1 MCDGMSSVRY
11 PLRCDVARLCPGECQ
26 KTTDVNIYLQD
37 VKYISTKRKY
47 CDACK
52 VHNSTT
58 ITQHSHV
65 HTHIHGPYTYNQI
78 HDREGAVPP
87 SNRKTPALNT
97 LQQHPPGVP
106 RHLCPRRAAA
116 HNWERP
122 TARAPPRQ
130 LNTSATGGVN
140 PNSALP
146 NPKRPAHN
154 SRPDPN
160 GNRTTRPEHTA
171 HIPAA
176 PARHATPPRRAPPLP
191 PTPAPRLYS
200 AALAVRHR
208 CCPITVTRTSRLS
221 LFPARLHCPA
231 YCVPPARHRF
241 SRPTQQL
248 VQQNRLRARLAPK
261 LRNSAGRTAPLLL
274 QGRTKGSGT
283 TGRVEAAFP
292 LVGEFRS

>member
-1 MCDGMSSVRY
+1 MQS
-11 PLRCDVARLCPGECQ
+11 AQ
-26 KTTDVNIYLQD
+26 Q
-37 VKYISTKRKY
+37 
-47 CDACK
+47 
-52 VHNSTT
+52 HNNT
-58 ITQHSHV
+58 TQHSHV

-78 HDREGAVPP
+78 HDREGAEPP

-97 LQQHPPGVP
+97 QQRHPPGVP
-106 RHLCPRRAAA
+106 RHLCPGRVAA
-116 HNWERP
+116 HNRERA
-122 TARAPPRQ
+122 TARAPARQ
-130 LNTSATGGVN
+130 RNTCTIRG
-140 PNSALP
+140 L
-146 NPKRPAHN
+146 NPKRPAHK
-154 SRPDPN
+154 SRPDPK
-160 GNRTTRPEHTA
+160 GNRATRPEHTA

-191 PTPAPRLYS
+191 PTPAPRLHS

-221 LFPARLHCPA
+221 LFPARLLFPPA
-231 YCVPPARHRF
+231 CSARHRF

-283 TGRVEAAFP
+283 TRRVEAAFP

>member
-1 MCDGMSSVRY
+1 MCNGIYSARY
-11 PLRCDVARLCPGECQ
+11 PLPCDVARLCPGECQ
-26 KTTDVNIYLQD
+26 KTTDINIYRQD

-52 VHNSTT
+52 VHHST

-65 HTHIHGPYTYNQI
+65 HTHIHGPHTYNQI

-87 SNRKTPALNT
+87 SNSKTPALNT

-106 RHLCPRRAAA
+106 RHLCPGRAAA
-116 HNWERP
+116 HNGERA
-122 TARAPPRQ
+122 TARAPARQ
-130 LNTSATGGVN
+130 RNTCTIRG
-140 PNSALP
+140 L

-154 SRPDPN
+154 SRPDPDTN
-160 GNRTTRPEHTA
+160 PNCNRAARPEHTA

-176 PARHATPPRRAPPLP
+176 PARHATPPRRAPLLP
-191 PTPAPRLYS
+191 PTPAARLHS
-200 AALAVRHR
+200 AALAGETPLLPVA
-208 CCPITVTRTSRLS
+208 VTRTSRLS
-221 LFPARLHCPA
+221 LFPARLLF
-231 YCVPPARHRF
+231 PPARHRV

-283 TGRVEAAFP
+283 TRRVEAALP